1 MTGSPSTCG
10 AVFLACH
17 EAATSGVLIR
27 RSDKNDKEFH
37 FQNWVADRIEESG
50 FNVHPPKRNSY
61 PDFALVDRPEGY
73 EVKGLKNPGRHVDF
87 DCNSQIA
94 NGIHQDRSIYYV
106 FGRYPARTNSNEYAV
121 EDLVICH
128 GDFLNADR
136 TYEHLNKS
144 FAGFGSFGDI
154 RVRDRKMYIAP
165 TPYSLAE
172 GTEGEFTL
180 IAPLG
185 AGCEENPEL
194 TLVGELER
202 VESGKVVTEYSF
214 DLRANTLITKESDN
228 PTAGGEH
235 RFLAFR
241 AKGASDREVRMKKP
255 KQIPAQMTWSEV
267 DDYQES

>member
-17 EAATSGVLIR
+17 DAAASGVLIR

-37 FQNWVADRIEESG
+37 FQNWVADRIEEAG
-50 FNVHPPKRNSY
+50 FRVHPPKRNSY
-61 PDFALVDRPEGY
+61 PDFALVDHFEGY
-73 EVKGLKNPGRHVDF
+73 EVKGLKHPGRHLDF

-94 NGIHQDRSIYYV
+94 NGSHQGRSIYYV
-106 FGRYPARTNSNEYAV
+106 FGRYPARTSSNEYAV

-154 RVRDRKMYIAP
+154 KVRDRKMYIAP
-165 TPYSLAE
+165 TPYSLTE

-180 IAPLG
+180 IAPVG
-185 AGCEENPEL
+185 SACAANPEL

-202 VESGKVVTEYSF
+202 MESDRVVTDYRF
-214 DLRANTLITKESDN
+214 NLRTNTLNTEESVN
-228 PTAGGEH
+228 PTAGSEH
-235 RFLAFR
+235 RFMAFR
-241 AKGASDREVRMKKP
+241 AKGGSDREVRMKQP
-255 KQIPAQMTWSEV
+255 RRFPAQRTWSDV